1 MYYVVRKSGGFE
13 MRQNRFKYEF
23 ILGLTIDNDV
33 MAVSRDIEEMKAMTL
48 NLQGSIHWPK
58 KLEHVPSR
66 GSGVLAEMAAANADL
81 SRVAWW
87 IRSAVTG
94 YLAAAYFT
102 DYPEDVESEEDEPCR
117 RAHVEPWTDDAQWSS
132 EAIREAEKSCLWFV
146 ADNSNMLARAIID
159 PSRTQFMNR
168 VGELLWYARNGHGIG
183 FEDLEYE
190 EGAGDAQAS
199 LQYAAKIFG
208 SRSVY
213 CSGGKLMFSLG

>member
-13 MRQNRFKYEF
+13 MRQDRFKYEF
-23 ILGLTIDNDV
+23 ILGLTVDNDV
-33 MAVSRDIEEMKAMTL
+33 VIVSRDIEEMKFMSSDF
-48 NLQGSIHWPK
+48 QGSIHWPK

-66 GSGVLAEMAAANADL
+66 GSGVLAEIAAADADL

-94 YLAAAYFT
+94 YLTAAYFT
-102 DYPEDVESEEDEPCR
+102 DYPEDMESEEDEL
-117 RAHVEPWTDDAQWSS
+117 WTDDARWSS

-146 ADNSNMLARAIID
+146 ADNSNMLAKAIID

-199 LQYAAKIFG
+199 LQYAARIFG

-213 CSGGKLMFSLG
+213 CSGGKLMFDLG